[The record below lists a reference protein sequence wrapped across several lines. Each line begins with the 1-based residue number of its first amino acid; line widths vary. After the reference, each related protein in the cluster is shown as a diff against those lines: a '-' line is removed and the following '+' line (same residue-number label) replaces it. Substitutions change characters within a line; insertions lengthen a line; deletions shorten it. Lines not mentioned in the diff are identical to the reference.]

1 MSNNNNNGVQMTDQQ
16 KKARRAEIENQI
28 NQIWEDRLKHGDKT
42 WESQKYCELLDE
54 KCRIEKSLRRCK
66 GLTNDE
72 KQQLIAFIEYM
83 ADESPRYDLQGL
95 MELYSISDWAHD
107 IWDNRGFKFRGENLS
122 KLADDINHYQRHGW
136 TRKKQI
142 RNRIVNNA
150 LRFLKKGGAM

>member
-1 MSNNNNNGVQMTDQQ
+1 MTDQQ
-16 KKARRAEIENQI
+16 KIAKIKEIKNQI
-28 NQIWEDRLKHGDKT
+28 DQIWEYRLKHGDET
-42 WESQKYCELLDE
+42 WESQTYQDLLD
-54 KCRIEKSLRRCK
+54 KQLTIEKSLRRCK
-66 GLTNDE
+66 GLTNEE
-72 KQQLIAFIEYM
+72 KKQLIAFIEYM

-150 LRFLKKGGAM
+150 LRFLKKGGE